1 MAEYSGFF
9 NAKQNE
15 DGTYDRIYE
24 ASDFAQYFS
33 LMVSDGVFKDKK
45 NKYLQVSPKDGA
57 MKVIVNAGWGFID
70 GYWYHNQSEV
80 VLEVPV
86 NTDFLTTKQA
96 IVLVLDFA
104 DRKIKLDVFS
114 NYDGGGK
121 FTLAGKK
128 YIILGYVTLAAG
140 QTNISWKDITD
151 TRYDDLHCGAVSGLA
166 TDVDVATMF
175 QNVKDS
181 FETWFNGIKDQL
193 DTDQAGHLQLQVDD
207 IDNRVTDNTEK
218 VTGLLDDMTDAK
230 NKLTDQYI
238 VLTLDVDIRSVEAEK
253 TYKEETFFYDSFEQM
268 LLKGYKPILAVVK
281 GTGSNNIQN
290 YYVEIR
296 ERVGAGDKG
305 ETLHTLY
312 TEWRNISTKTTVKNT
327 TAKVNIL
334 CVKNY

>member
-45 NKYLQVSPKDGA
+45 NEYLQVRPKDGA

-114 NYDGGGK
+114 NYDGRGK

-181 FETWFNGIKDQL
+181 FDTWFNGIKGQL
-193 DTDQAGHLQLQVDD
+193 DTDQAGHLQLEVNELDS
-207 IDNRVTDNTEK
+207 RVTDNTEK
-218 VTGLLDDMTDAK
+218 VTTLQNDMIDVKYKLSDGCVLFLVSVKVGLDGRIEGNAVSKKTVALGYDFEHMIS
-230 NKLTDQYI
+230 LGYEP
-238 VLTLDVDIRSVEAEK
+238 VLT
-253 TYKEETFFYDSFEQM
+253 
-268 LLKGYKPILAVVK
+268 VVK
-281 GTGSNNIQN
+281 GTGNNNVQN
-290 YYVEIR
+290 YYMDVRSENKNGKNI
-296 ERVGAGDKG
+296 
-305 ETLHTLY
+305 HTLY
-312 TEWRNISTKTTVKNT
+312 TEWRNFSSKEVNATALVGILLVKQ
-327 TAKVNIL
+327 
-334 CVKNY
+334 

>member
-9 NAKQNE
+9 NARQNE

-45 NKYLQVSPKDGA
+45 NKYLQVMPKDGG
-57 MKVIVNAGWGFID
+57 MKVMVNAGWGFID

-80 VLEVPV
+80 ILEVPV

-181 FETWFNGIKDQL
+181 FDNWFNGIKGQL
-193 DTDQAGHLQLQVDD
+193 DTDQAGHLQLEVDNLD
-207 IDNRVTDNTEK
+207 SRVTDNTEK
-218 VTGLLDDMTDAK
+218 VTTLQNDMIDVKYKLSDGCVLFLVRVPLGLDGRIEGNGVSKRTVALDYDFEHMIS
-230 NKLTDQYI
+230 LGYEP
-238 VLTLDVDIRSVEAEK
+238 VLT
-253 TYKEETFFYDSFEQM
+253 T
-268 LLKGYKPILAVVK
+268 VK
-281 GTGSNNIQN
+281 GTGNNNVQN
-290 YYVEIR
+290 YYMEVRSENKNGKNI
-296 ERVGAGDKG
+296 
-305 ETLHTLY
+305 HTLY
-312 TEWRNISTKTTVKNT
+312 TEWRNFSSKAVTATALVGILLVKQ
-327 TAKVNIL
+327 
-334 CVKNY
+334 

>member
-45 NKYLQVSPKDGA
+45 NEYLQVRPKDGA

-114 NYDGGGK
+114 NYNGRGK

-181 FETWFNGIKDQL
+181 FDTWFDGIKDQL

-218 VTGLLDDMTDAK
+218 VTTLQNDMIDVKYKLSDGCVLFLVSVKLGLDGIIEGNRVSKITVALGSDFERMIS
-230 NKLTDQYI
+230 LGYEP
-238 VLTLDVDIRSVEAEK
+238 VLT
-253 TYKEETFFYDSFEQM
+253 
-268 LLKGYKPILAVVK
+268 VVK
-281 GTGSNNIQN
+281 GTGNNNVQN
-290 YYVEIR
+290 YYMDVRSENKNGKNIY
-296 ERVGAGDKG
+296 
-305 ETLHTLY
+305 TLY
-312 TEWRNISTKTTVKNT
+312 TEWRNFSSKEVKA
-327 TAKVNIL
+327 TALVGIL
-334 CVKNY
+334 LVKQ

>member
-45 NKYLQVSPKDGA
+45 NEYLQVRPKDGA
-57 MKVIVNAGWGFID
+57 MKVMVNAGWGFID

-86 NTDFLTTKQA
+86 NTDFLTAKQA

-114 NYDGGGK
+114 NYDGRGK

-128 YIILGYVTLAAG
+128 YIILAYVTLAAS

-181 FETWFNGIKDQL
+181 FDNWFNGIKGQL
-193 DTDQAGHLQLQVDD
+193 DTDQAGHLQLEVDD
-207 IDNRVTDNTEK
+207 LDSRVTDNTEK
-218 VTGLLDDMTDAK
+218 VTTLQSDMIDVKYKLSDGCALFLVRVPLGLDGRIEGNEVSKRTVALDYDFEHM
-230 NKLTDQYI
+230 LSLGYEP
-238 VLTLDVDIRSVEAEK
+238 VLT
-253 TYKEETFFYDSFEQM
+253 
-268 LLKGYKPILAVVK
+268 VVK
-281 GTGSNNIQN
+281 GTGNNNVQN
-290 YYVEIR
+290 YYMDVRSENKNGKNIY
-296 ERVGAGDKG
+296 
-305 ETLHTLY
+305 TLY
-312 TEWRNISTKTTVKNT
+312 TEWRNFSSKTVTATALVGILLVKQ
-327 TAKVNIL
+327 
-334 CVKNY
+334 